1 MNLHHAPLGFSGKFI
16 FALEF
21 KGFDLRCGGSD
32 RKRCPTFGENPHI
45 QEGAEHGSSERQG
58 SKQG

>member
-1 MNLHHAPLGFSGKFI
+1 MNLRRSPRVWPGKFI
-16 FALEF
+16 FALDF
-21 KGFDLRCGGSD
+21 KGFDLRCGESD

-45 QEGAEHGSSERQG
+45 QEGAEHGSSQRQG